1 MFLRD
6 FFTPEIGTD
15 VGLETDM
22 TTNTRTFIG
31 AAAGLA
37 AGAVLTLWGP
47 SVLSAENARPNA
59 SNTVVTC
66 QPSERVVVHHSVV
79 NNELQVAT
87 ECVPAV
93 GLTTARFENA
103 VLTDDSI
110 RTVAPTRTVAPRTVA
125 RTSSARRSSTQRVE
139 KKHDWAKTAMII
151 GGSAG
156 AGAGIGGIAKGKQGA
171 LIGAA
176 IGGGAAAIVEA
187 IRR

>member
-1 MFLRD
+1 
-6 FFTPEIGTD
+6 
-15 VGLETDM
+15 M

-47 SVLSAENARPNA
+47 SVLSAENARPTA
-59 SNTVVTC
+59 SNTVVAC

-87 ECVPAV
+87 ECVPAA
-93 GLTTARFENA
+93 GLTTARFENT
-103 VLTDDSI
+103 VLTDDVVRPVS
-110 RTVAPTRTVAPRTVA
+110 VTRAVAPRTVT
-125 RTSSARRSSTQRVE
+125 RTSAPRTAQRVE
-139 KKHDWAKTAMII
+139 KKRDWAKTAMII

>member
-1 MFLRD
+1 
-6 FFTPEIGTD
+6 
-15 VGLETDM
+15 M

-59 SNTVVTC
+59 SNTIVAC

-87 ECVPAV
+87 ECVPSGVTA
-93 GLTTARFENA
+93 ARFQPA
-103 VLTDDSI
+103 VLRDDALQP
-110 RTVAPTRTVAPRTVA
+110 VAVTQAVAPRTVA
-125 RTSSARRSSTQRVE
+125 ARTTSPARRSGTPRVE
-139 KKHDWAKTAMII
+139 KKHDWAKTALII